1 MFNIAS
7 TVNVPTSN
15 SLHDPWSMGPRCQ
28 KLRVGTWQGAHP
40 SAVHKWT
47 EDAEEVEGIEVEV
60 AHEERSCGIIC
71 ICLCLLLISFVGLS
85 YFSQHVHWSVL
96 QNIELGICM
105 FYWMCFWYFKAIFSG
120 LFSNT
125 CWCSPCP
132 PRKQHP
138 SLWYDGLTRELFC
151 RAVVFDV
158 CRLVVTNRRVETVPC
173 LHRSCRRPV
182 GEEPEPAQKMCLMF
196 VGNSVWDI
204 WFKWLNSRYM
214 YVQSAKERLDC
225 RPWAKESP
233 LLQWNHDFRLH
244 WSWLAALETVCLSS
258 AKHDDQE
265 FRRPGRPKRNA
276 CKYIQIPRLWHSS
289 EGFIL

>member
-120 LFSNT
+120 LFQTPVDALRVLQENSIQVYDMMV
-125 CWCSPCP
+125 SPVSCFVV
-132 PRKQHP
+132 
-138 SLWYDGLTRELFC
+138 LLF
-151 RAVVFDV
+151 
-158 CRLVVTNRRVETVPC
+158 
-173 LHRSCRRPV
+173 
-182 GEEPEPAQKMCLMF
+182 LM
-196 VGNSVWDI
+196 
-204 WFKWLNSRYM
+204 
-214 YVQSAKERLDC
+214 SADL
-225 RPWAKESP
+225 
-233 LLQWNHDFRLH
+233 
-244 WSWLAALETVCLSS
+244 
-258 AKHDDQE
+258 
-265 FRRPGRPKRNA
+265 
-276 CKYIQIPRLWHSS
+276 
-289 EGFIL
+289 